1 MTTSRL
7 AVIIVIVAIAGGVVG
22 AAITL
27 AVRGDGDAKA
37 VERGQLV
44 HLGPRDSLGDL
55 AHTPFCNELHHFC
68 ITEPLQGQLLAL
80 YTADPHPSFREQ
92 GCMVRWD
99 AIAQQSIGSPS
110 GSERTVTG
118 LFRDPCGGSKYD
130 ISGKR
135 LFGPSP
141 RDLDR
146 FPIAITQ
153 DGIVVNT
160 KTLICGGNRLA
171 GGEHSCVR
179 APAID

>member
-22 AAITL
+22 SAITL
-27 AVRGDGDAKA
+27 AVHRDDDASA

-44 HLGPRDSLGDL
+44 HFGPKLGTDI
-55 AHTPFCNELHHFC
+55 AHVPFCNELHHFC
-68 ITEPLQGQLLAL
+68 ITEPQEGQLLAL

-92 GCMVRWD
+92 GCTVRWD

-153 DGIVVNT
+153 DGSSST
-160 KTLICGGNRLA
+160 R
-171 GGEHSCVR
+171 R
-179 APAID
+179 R